1 MYVCSPHVFSG
12 LLRPKKVIGSFG
24 TIITRTRELMCRQWE
39 LIPGHLYERTHTDT
53 HTGHLSFYNEET

>member
-39 LIPGHLYERTHTDT
+39 LIPGHLYERTLFLT
-53 HTGHLSFYNEET
+53 NEPIQYKYG